1 MDYEYPFRPRGKH
14 GFDRDDVIN
23 YITQAQ
29 LSCNEHLA
37 RMEELETAKNAW
49 YTQAKNLEREKAALV
64 ARNRE
69 LEEQLGHMPTDR
81 FQFRQPG
88 DFPQDTLPREQEFQA
103 LKIRALDL
111 EQELEAARDALISE
125 RETIAAMQ
133 NELQALR
140 EQQMPSEDAP
150 QDSLSWE
157 QEQAAGQD
165 PAGDRIGEL
174 EQIRLGLER
183 ERAELANRVAF
194 LESENALLLQSA
206 AQLTEADAG
215 AIDEARVECEA
226 LRQSIARLEGDI
238 AGLANERAG
247 LAESLAA
254 CETERA
260 ALAAAM
266 AEHEENLSG
275 VLARLAQSAD
285 QNGALGEEKEA
296 LAAQLTAARALEGT
310 LAEQNTVLSRQV
322 EELQRQLDTLARANA
337 EFIRKEALAL
347 QEAART
353 AAESEELRARI
364 VELERVSVHQNSETL
379 RSMVLASFN
388 YSDLYVGNNLK
399 TAQIISDTTSQ
410 NINRVNDSAGSLLE
424 QVEVISRSFN
434 DATDTIR
441 RNLATFQRELT
452 GIQSGLNR
460 RLSKDRFSALLEENE
475 RLRARMEQEL
485 LEELESDIESGI
497 LERPVESQDP
507 TQLPFA
513 EDLPPSYHSFL
524 DDE

>member
-69 LEEQLGHMPTDR
+69 LEEQLGHMPADR

-88 DFPQDTLPREQEFQA
+88 DFPQDTLPQEQELQA
-103 LKIRALDL
+103 LNIRALDL
-111 EQELEAARDALISE
+111 EQELAAAQDALA
-125 RETIAAMQ
+125 REQENAASLQ
-133 NELQALR
+133 DELQALR
-140 EQQMPSEDAP
+140 LLEQESSPFP
-150 QDSLSWE
+150 QDALPLE
-157 QEQAAGQD
+157 QEQELTG
-165 PAGDRIGEL
+165 RVGEL
-174 EQIRLGLER
+174 EQIRLGLEL
-183 ERAELANRVAF
+183 ERAEFANRVAF
-194 LESENALLLQSA
+194 LESENALLIQNA
-206 AQLTEADAG
+206 AQLSVDPDAG
-215 AIDEARVECEA
+215 AIDEARSECEA
-226 LRQSIARLEGDI
+226 LKQSVARLEGDI
-238 AGLANERAG
+238 AGLEMEGAS
-247 LAESLAA
+247 LAEALAA
-254 CETERA
+254 CEKERE
-260 ALAAAM
+260 ALAAAIAGYEESIAGLQDQSSRL
-266 AEHEENLSG
+266 AEGAQQFG
-275 VLARLAQSAD
+275 VLA
-285 QNGALGEEKEA
+285 EEKEA
-296 LAAQLTAARALEGT
+296 LAAQLAGAQAQESALAGQ
-310 LAEQNTVLSRQV
+310 AEDLRQ
-322 EELQRQLDTLARANA
+322 QLDTLARANA
-337 EFIRKEALAL
+337 ELVHKETLAL
-347 QEAART
+347 QEAAR
-353 AAESEELRARI
+353 AAGESEALRAKV

-410 NINRVNDSAGSLLE
+410 NINRVNDSAGSLME

-485 LEELESDIESGI
+485 LEELESDSESCI
-497 LERPVESQDP
+497 LERPVEPQDP